1 MVVEPQRWMPGH
13 ERTLGDTAGGPVAGL
28 PGCCRRARFDTVAA
42 VPTMSLQPDT
52 SRRRRVARLL
62 TVAGAAAVMAVV
74 PFAGVAGAHTDLE
87 YTVPAA
93 EQEVAEP
100 VTTITVA
107 FGDPVTL
114 VGAGFEVFTPAE
126 ETVRPEVFTEDDMVY
141 VLTLPEPLAGGVVG
155 VRYEVAAADGHI
167 LQDSFTFT
175 VTAPPVTGAPVT
187 SAPTVETTPPTVAP
201 STVVPPTVVS
211 PTTGAVTTPQTAPA
225 PGTIDPGT
233 VAPTTA
239 STGDADTGGGS
250 GAGIV
255 IGIIAAVVVG
265 AAAFL
270 VLRSRLGTPPS

>member
-13 ERTLGDTAGGPVAGL
+13 ERTLRDTVGGAAAGL
-28 PGCCRRARFDTVAA
+28 PSRRRVRFDTVAT
-42 VPTMSLQPDT
+42 VPTMSLPPDT
-52 SRRRRVARLL
+52 SRRRAARLL
-62 TVAGAAAVMAVV
+62 TVAAAAAVMAVV
-74 PFAGVAGAHTDLE
+74 PVAGEAAAHTDLE

-107 FGDPVTL
+107 FADPVTL

-141 VLTLPEPLAGGVVG
+141 VLTLSEPLAGGVVG

-175 VTAPPVTGAPVT
+175 VTAPPVTAPPVTAPPVT
-187 SAPTVETTPPTVAP
+187 SAPTVETTPPSTMVTSTAP
-201 STVVPPTVVS
+201 PGTSS
-211 PTTGAVTTPQTAPA
+211 ATTPQTAPA
-225 PGTIDPGT
+225 PGTVDPGT
-233 VAPTTA
+233 VAPTTV
-239 STGDADTGGGS
+239 SPGDGDEGGGS
-250 GAGIV
+250 GMGIV
-255 IGIIAAVVVG
+255 IGIVAAVVVG
-265 AAAFL
+265 AVAFL